1 MDVSYWEG
9 SFSGAMLNF
18 RSAKQ
23 YNFLFPGAFW
33 GVAFGNS
40 AVAFGNSATSKKLRM
55 DIRSL
60 HALRPCGALKPCNK
74 KHRTHVRDAWSWCF
88 WGDGEGLM

>member
-1 MDVSYWEG
+1 M
-9 SFSGAMLNF
+9 
-18 RSAKQ
+18 Q

-40 AVAFGNSATSKKLRM
+40 ATSKKLRM
-55 DIRSL
+55 AIRSL

-74 KHRTHVRDAWSWCF
+74 KHRTHVRDAWSWFF